1 MKKDEEG
8 EEEEGETTQTKI
20 EALHVCH
27 YSQHFS
33 CSQVMLNRSYHFEI
47 RWEYRGFIHSK

>member
-20 EALHVCH
+20 EALHICH